1 MKKNFLQKIYNY
13 FSNFE
18 FNNRSFLSRHR
29 LLYALIG
36 GAGVVLYWRGI
47 WHTGDL
53 LENSGGIWSTIFSPV
68 GSILIGVV
76 TLLSIGLLVQS
87 FIGQDIIISGLKK
100 EEKEIDKTEEEL
112 ITEENKEAET
122 KKLIKEIDDHL
133 HKIEE
138 RLEIKE

>member
-100 EEKEIDKTEEEL
+100 RRKR
-112 ITEENKEAET
+112 N
-122 KKLIKEIDDHL
+122 
-133 HKIEE
+133 
-138 RLEIKE
+138 R